1 MVGKTERKGERAVGS
16 NNGGRRRVPFHRERL
31 GESQRSLAS
40 AVRIS
45 YRLWGSVFANMSPR
59 PLDTYQ

>member
-1 MVGKTERKGERAVGS
+1 MVGKTERKGERAVAS
-16 NNGGRRRVPFHRERL
+16 NNGGRRRVPFHRECL

-45 YRLWGSVFANMSPR
+45 YR
-59 PLDTYQ
+59 